1 MTPSF
6 RLKLK
11 LTAKLIVGKR
21 HSVISHYKP
30 IRMDDLN
37 STLAS
42 LQLEDFSSA
51 KIKIDQ
57 LFVEWLSSEG
67 LTVIDAILCS
77 DDLLSSDDEGGI
89 SSRNGDS
96 FSGLSHG
103 LGPIPP
109 RSPTNTKKSP
119 KKRTQSEMQ
128 NNTNSNIGN
137 NPSLSLAAENLK
149 SIEGLGPAGLD
160 KVQGNSLAS
169 KDEVD
174 GDSENEAQISA
185 RRRSNFDSIPL
196 FYVPGSSRQKDQK
209 SRIRQGD
216 YSGFQSHRNVVQSIL
231 SCC

>member
-1 MTPSF
+1 ME
-6 RLKLK
+6 
-11 LTAKLIVGKR
+11 
-21 HSVISHYKP
+21 
-30 IRMDDLN
+30 DLN

-42 LQLEDFSSA
+42 LQLEDFASA

-67 LTVIDAILCS
+67 LSFIDAILCS

-89 SSRNGDS
+89 SCRNGDS

-109 RSPTNTKKSP
+109 RSPTNAKKSP

-128 NNTNSNIGN
+128 NNTNSNISN
-137 NPSLSLAAENLK
+137 NTSLSLAAENSK
-149 SIEGLGPAGLD
+149 STEGVGLAGVD
-160 KVQGNSLAS
+160 QTQGSSSAS
-169 KDEVD
+169 KDEAD

-196 FYVPGSSRQKDQK
+196 FYVPGGSRQKDQK

-216 YSGFQSHRNVVQSIL
+216 KLFLQSQQCPATPLFELLPIYSSTFKYHHSRRKSHRRGSVIT
-231 SCC
+231 